1 MASKKDKGQLL
12 SFLIEEIDKNVISG
26 TIEKNYSSIVE
37 DGRSVGIS
45 SYTTNLLAKTAVLQN
60 EKSPDIEQPVL
71 PVTFIYTHLTQEETN
86 TIKSL
91 EDEVRRLKKNPIV
104 KKQRG
109 RTTLLVSSVLLF
121 IIAGFLF
128 LRASGL
134 AIENNE
140 LSEEL
145 AATKDSLNT
154 AILYTGELYQQKD
167 SLSKVVSNLKSVKFY
182 VGSSKRPSSPSKDKS
197 WVEWIEVKAPLKIE
211 SFYTWASST
220 GGATIIAYDAM
231 HQKVAK
237 TRVSVNGETW
247 QKVNLKNFNIYKSGK
262 YYLCIE
268 DTSVDFAYVSSN
280 DNDYALYKQGP
291 LQMIGATSRDTANKD
306 NPSIGTG
313 YYQYFFSIQY
323 SLL

>member
-26 TIEKNYSSIVE
+26 TIEKNYSSILE
-37 DGRSVGIS
+37 DGRAVGIS
-45 SYTTNLLAKTAVLQN
+45 SYTINLLAKTAVLQN

-71 PVTFIYTHLTQEETN
+71 PASFIYTHLSQEETK

-104 KKQRG
+104 KRD
-109 RTTLLVSSVLLF
+109 RTTLLVASVFLL

-128 LRASGL
+128 LSAAGL
-134 AIENNE
+134 AVENNV

-145 AATKDSLNT
+145 TATKDSLNT
-154 AILYTGELYQQKD
+154 VIGELYQQND
-167 SLSKVVSNLKSVKFY
+167 SLSKVVSNLKSVKFS
-182 VGSSKRPSSPSKDKS
+182 VGSNKRPSSPGKDRS

-220 GGATIIAYDAM
+220 GGATIIAYNAM
-231 HQKVAK
+231 HQKVAE
-237 TRVSVNGETW
+237 TRVSVNGGSW
-247 QKVNLKNFNIYKSGK
+247 QKVNLKNFNLRKNGK
-262 YYLCIE
+262 YYLSIE
-268 DTSVDFAYVSSN
+268 DTSVDFAFVSSN

>member
-1 MASKKDKGQLL
+1 MESKKDKGQLL
-12 SFLIEEIDKNVISG
+12 LFLIEEIDKNVVSG
-26 TIEKNYSSIVE
+26 TIEENYSSILE
-37 DGRSVGIS
+37 DGRAVGIS
-45 SYTTNLLAKTAVLQN
+45 SYTTNLLAKAAVLQN
-60 EKSPDIEQPVL
+60 EKSPDIERPFL
-71 PVTFIYTHLTQEETN
+71 PASFIYTHLSQEETN
-86 TIKSL
+86 TIRSL
-91 EDEVRRLKKNPIV
+91 EDELRKLKKNPIV

-109 RTTLLVSSVLLF
+109 RTTLIVASVLLV

-128 LRASGL
+128 LGASGL
-134 AIENNE
+134 AVENNE
-140 LSEEL
+140 LREEL
-145 AATKDSLNT
+145 TATKDSLNT
-154 AILYTGELYQQKD
+154 TILFASELYQQND
-167 SLSKVVSNLKSVKFY
+167 SLSKVVSNLKSVKFS
-182 VGSSKRPSSPSKDKS
+182 VGSSKRPSSPSKDRS

-220 GGATIIAYDAM
+220 GGATIIAYDTI
-231 HQKVAK
+231 HQKVAE

-247 QKVNLKNFNIYKSGK
+247 QKVNLKNFNFKKVGR

-306 NPSIGTG
+306 NPSISTG
-313 YYQYFFSIQY
+313 YYQYFFSLQY